1 MSLEAFTH
9 YSLSICCIR
18 ETEADLIQSTRAIN
32 CESSLGCLEI
42 VTLDQSVA
50 SIQNERVATYSS
62 SGWRMLGA
70 GRVSL
75 LMAWGGRMLES
86 GAAAEQKIY

>member
-9 YSLSICCIR
+9 YTLSIRCIR

-32 CESSLGCLEI
+32 CESSLGCLEV

-50 SIQNERVATYSS
+50 SIQV
-62 SGWRMLGA
+62 M
-70 GRVSL
+70 
-75 LMAWGGRMLES
+75 
-86 GAAAEQKIY
+86 